1 MRELKKRWDF
11 NMQRFNEGGEGGN
24 GGQGG
29 DGGTE
34 TASNGSGTG
43 EVAAGGQN
51 NGGQGSG
58 NKQPAVSFQTQED
71 YDKALQGAVTDYLKS
86 LGIEKAEDL
95 KGIIDAHKQQEE
107 ANKTAETKLAERDAE
122 LKTANSTIQSLRVE
136 NAFILEA
143 IKQGIDPEKLSDAIR
158 LADLSKVEVTDG
170 GKIKNMDKHVSELVA
185 AKPWLKV
192 ESTPTGHTPE
202 QKPPSNQKTSI
213 PNISELRKM
222 QRI

>member
-1 MRELKKRWDF
+1 MKKFWMF
-11 NMQRFNEGGEGGN
+11 NIQRFNEGGEGGS

-29 DGGTE
+29 DG
-34 TASNGSGTG
+34 TG
-43 EVAAGGQN
+43 AG
-51 NGGQGSG
+51 NGGNGGAGSNVG
-58 NKQPAVSFQTQED
+58 GDNGTNKQPAVSFQTQED

-122 LKTANSTIQSLRVE
+122 LKTANSTIQSLQVE

-143 IKQGIDPEKLSDAIR
+143 IKQGIDPKKLSDAIR
-158 LADLSKVEVTDG
+158 LADLSKVEITDG

>member
-1 MRELKKRWDF
+1 MKKFWMF
-11 NMQRFNEGGEGGN
+11 NIQRFNEGGEGGSGGQDGDGTGAGN
-24 GGQGG
+24 GGNGGAGSNVGG
-29 DGGTE
+29 DNGT
-34 TASNGSGTG
+34 
-43 EVAAGGQN
+43 
-51 NGGQGSG
+51 

-143 IKQGIDPEKLSDAIR
+143 IKQGIDPKKLSDAIR
-158 LADLSKVEVTDG
+158 LADLSKVEITDG

-202 QKPPSNQKTSI
+202 QKPPGNTKTSI
-213 PNISELRKM
+213 PNISDLRKM

>member
-1 MRELKKRWDF
+1 MKKFWMF
-11 NMQRFNEGGEGGN
+11 NIQRFNEGGEGGS

-29 DGGTE
+29 DG
-34 TASNGSGTG
+34 TG
-43 EVAAGGQN
+43 AG
-51 NGGQGSG
+51 NGGNGGAGSNVG
-58 NKQPAVSFQTQED
+58 GDNGTNKQPAVSFQTQED

-122 LKTANSTIQSLRVE
+122 LKTANSTIQSLQVE

-143 IKQGIDPEKLSDAIR
+143 IKQGIDPKKLSDAIR

-170 GKIKNMDKHVSELVA
+170 GKIKNIDKHVSELVA

-202 QKPPSNQKTSI
+202 QKPPGNTKTSI
-213 PNISELRKM
+213 PNISDLRKM

>member
-1 MRELKKRWDF
+1 MKKFWMF
-11 NMQRFNEGGEGGN
+11 NIQRFSEGGEGGS

-29 DGGTE
+29 DGGAGTG
-34 TASNGSGTG
+34 SNGGGKG
-43 EVAAGGQN
+43 EAAAGSQN
-51 NGGQGSG
+51 NGGQGSE

-95 KGIIDAHKQQEE
+95 KGIIEAHKQKEE

-170 GKIKNMDKHVSELVA
+170 GKIKNIDKHVSDLVA

-202 QKPPSNQKTSI
+202 QKPPGNTKTSI
-213 PNISELRKM
+213 PNISDLRKM

>member
-1 MRELKKRWDF
+1 MKKFWMF
-11 NMQRFNEGGEGGN
+11 NIQRFNEGGEGGSGGQDGDGTGAGN
-24 GGQGG
+24 GGNGGAGSNVGG
-29 DGGTE
+29 DNGT
-34 TASNGSGTG
+34 
-43 EVAAGGQN
+43 
-51 NGGQGSG
+51 

-170 GKIKNMDKHVSELVA
+170 GKIKNIDKHVSELVA

-202 QKPPSNQKTSI
+202 QKPPGNTKTSI
-213 PNISELRKM
+213 PNISDLRKM